1 MYELARSRFP
11 RTLLCIVLV
20 ASWMPPLAFGQE
32 PPQRPAAAAATAD
45 SGAPLSSQLDRSREL
60 LKDGNYDDAI
70 EILKPLLEGERTRH
84 ESLAEVYLL
93 LIKTYVFIG
102 NDNRFKPQGREVS
115 NLNYQEARKLIAEC
129 LAIRE
134 LRHTHPEPAS
144 EYPEEMIRF
153 FAEVRGKTFG
163 SFRVSELVPSDATV
177 LMDADTLRALPG
189 ETSLGD
195 VDLAVG
201 QHLVVVRAKGYK
213 DLTEQIEIP
222 PNSTLEQPYRLD
234 RRRGT
239 AWYATMAA
247 AAAGLVVGTI
257 ALASGNGG
265 GSSTTDPLPTA
276 PPPPARS
283 HPARGH

>member
-11 RTLLCIVLV
+11 RTVLCFVLV
-20 ASWMPPLAFGQE
+20 VSWMPPLAFAQE
-32 PPQRPAAAAATAD
+32 PPQRPAAAAPTVD

-70 EILKPLLEGERTRH
+70 EILKPLIAREPAH
-84 ESLAEVYLL
+84 PDSLADVYLL

-102 NDNRFKPQGREVS
+102 NDNRFKLQGREVS
-115 NLNYQEARKLIAEC
+115 NLNYQEAKKLIAEC
-129 LAIRE
+129 LGIRA
-134 LRHTHPEPAS
+134 LRHTRPEPAS

-153 FAEVRGKTFG
+153 FAEMRGTMFG
-163 SFRVSELVPSDATV
+163 SFRVSETVPAGATV
-177 LMDADTLRALPG
+177 LLDSDTLRTLPG
-189 ETSLGD
+189 ESVVGD

-201 QHLVVVRAKGYK
+201 SHLVIVRAKGYK
-213 DLTEQIEIP
+213 DHKEQIEIS

-265 GSSTTDPLPTA
+265 GSSTGALDT
-276 PPPPARS
+276 PPAPPARS